1 MTDGGGAAGVIM
13 AESTL
18 DKIGTTQVRPRNLL
32 YYNSTSYVVDGYTQ
46 VHAKPLSRH
55 LHLLRL
61 IPMNS
66 LLTKGLNLHAMKF
79 EGAQIWVSAH
89 GVRPR

>member
-1 MTDGGGAAGVIM
+1 MTDGGGAVGVIM

-32 YYNSTSYVVDGYTQ
+32 YYNSTSYVVDSLTQ
-46 VHAKPLSRH
+46 VHAMPLSR
-55 LHLLRL
+55 HLLRL
-61 IPMNS
+61 IPINS
-66 LLTKGLNLHAMKF
+66 VLTNGLHLRAMKF